1 MGVSSETE
9 LARQGHGLERRS
21 RESVGLGVAVPEHL
35 PEMPGC
41 EVSACQAEESGLHSG
56 KMHLTYP
63 QEEDQLTTK
72 RVVVTLPLDEALG
85 RRVKGRLGVLGEHCS
100 AGSPRGPVCRTACFL
115 PCPVDAGSMVCAS
128 VRRVFPRPQ
137 WGGWAAVP
145 WVLASFGLDRRAKEA
160 LESSS
165 PARTFCKGDEACMS
179 ASSPSWKELVL
190 RLLALVYSGWLDVW
204 THLILKTNPRGH
216 RMGDWALGTGQC
228 GEAVSGGLGLAS
240 SRWLLHWCFLY
251 GPNLA
256 RPGRTREHGGTG
268 PDTGAW
274 T

>member
-1 MGVSSETE
+1 M
-9 LARQGHGLERRS
+9 
-21 RESVGLGVAVPEHL
+21 GLGVAVPEHL

-56 KMHLTYP
+56 KMRLTYP

-85 RRVKGRLGVLGEHCS
+85 RRVKGRLGAWESTAARAHRKAQC
-100 AGSPRGPVCRTACFL
+100 AGTACFL

-137 WGGWAAVP
+137 WGERAAVP

-165 PARTFCKGDEACMS
+165 PARTFCKGDEALYVSIIAIVERACM
-179 ASSPSWKELVL
+179 